1 MMPPCG
7 KLGDSTLGRPHVPV
21 LDVVHHYHGLHMP
34 DGVCRIRIYRPAGF
48 PPVVIATELPDNTNT
63 SITNIVDELAPAVLA
78 AYLPDR
84 AGHERP
90 FVWIEHYPLRRI
102 NARDATYDLVTFPDY
117 MPRRVLQAG
126 RWRVLF
132 GDPTRRRLS
141 RPQVEALIGEPLP
154 PEEEQASR

>member
-1 MMPPCG
+1 MTARCG
-7 KLGDSTLGRPHVPV
+7 KLGDSAVGRPAVPV
-21 LDVVHHYHGLHMP
+21 LDVVHHYHGFHMP
-34 DGVCRIRIYRPAGF
+34 GGVCRIRVYRPGGF
-48 PPVVIATELPDNTNT
+48 PPVVIATELPENTRT

-84 AGHERP
+84 VGQERP

-117 MPRRVLQAG
+117 TPQRVLQAG

-132 GDPTRRRLS
+132 GEPTRRRLF
-141 RPQVEALIGEPLP
+141 RPEVETLIGELLP